1 MQDKIV
7 INDYTENDP
16 LSGDMIKERRN
27 NIMDR
32 LTYIMSN
39 HSKKFLLDNG
49 FRFNR
54 NLSDSTE
61 EIYTYRFPVVSYKK
75 STVIECEISVSV
87 NTGITTV
94 SVINTSTKDLY
105 CAYYNREYGRSEV
118 VKSIDT
124 HVNKKLKGLGINYE
138 DDNNSRMF
146 TM

>member
-1 MQDKIV
+1 
-7 INDYTENDP
+7 
-16 LSGDMIKERRN
+16 
-27 NIMDR
+27 MDR
-32 LTYIMSN
+32 ITYIMSN